1 MATGAGQWVGGERYD
16 AYASALPGR
25 SCLHP
30 PTKRRVH
37 SSQLTISLS
46 CEPLYAGGARRPSL
60 QTESRFTRNEEFV
73 KTLMLGAGAV
83 GTVSALKFAQEAML
97 EQLVIADA
105 VSARASLL
113 ADRLNDPRVS
123 GLGLDACDRAAVAR
137 TIRETGSTIVLNAAL
152 PLTNLQV
159 MRACLDAGCDYID
172 LASGGTD
179 ADGVPKLEDQFA
191 LDGEFRAAGRLAL
204 LGMGADPGTTNVYA
218 AYAAKH
224 LLDTVTEIRVR
235 DGDNSVCQG
244 HDGFVAAF
252 SPWVFIDECLCKA
265 VSWRDGRYHLEEPL
279 TGSEPFEFPE
289 LGILDCY
296 YVDHEESKTLPRSF
310 PHARIVDFKL
320 CMDDVT
326 VETLRV
332 MKRLGLSAKS
342 RVQVGDASIAP
353 RDLVVSLLPQPKDLA
368 GRLRGKTCVG
378 TLVRG
383 LKNGEPRAYY
393 VYNVSDHEAAYAEL
407 GVQATAYQTGIP
419 PVIAARLIHRGVWR
433 GAGVVS
439 PEQFDPDPFL
449 EALAQEGMPWQ
460 VRDDSSRTGVP
471 RVPRLSRPETAA
483 A

>member
-1 MATGAGQWVGGERYD
+1 M
-16 AYASALPGR
+16 
-25 SCLHP
+25 
-30 PTKRRVH
+30 
-37 SSQLTISLS
+37 
-46 CEPLYAGGARRPSL
+46 
-60 QTESRFTRNEEFV
+60 
-73 KTLMLGAGAV
+73 KTLLLGAGAV

-113 ADRLNDPRVS
+113 AYRLNDPRVS
-123 GLGLDACDRAAVAR
+123 ALALDAGDRAAVAR
-137 TIRETGSTIVLNAAL
+137 TIRETGTTIVLNAAL
-152 PLTNLQV
+152 PVTNVQV

-191 LDGEFRAAGRLAL
+191 LDGEFRAAGRIAL